1 MSNYYY
7 IASAKQRRNFQEE
20 DFKIFL
26 AKLEE
31 SLYVNNATLYA
42 FSFLPPRFHL
52 LLESREP
59 KIDKF
64 MQHINVSF
72 AMALKLHRNHKGPLF
87 SGRYSAYPFTNKN
100 LLLPISQYIHL
111 LHRSQNPK
119 LGLIYSWSSLPG
131 YLNEKKAIKF
141 IKYETLLAAA
151 GGRKGYERKLRA
163 LAKETN
169 PQEELAKLLT
179 RLGASALGETS
190 LRGKPQE
197 TKTKILSPKK
207 EKEKK
212 IKPEVVLEVVA
223 QAFGLKKEVIAQ
235 PNSKGKIR
243 GIAAEFLLKF
253 CQLTQNEIG
262 KILGGI
268 GYSAISHLRYR
279 MREKMKSDKNL
290 TAAFQQIEKKLIGL
304 AR

>member
-1 MSNYYY
+1 MSTYYY
-7 IASAKQRRNFQEE
+7 IASAKQRRDFQEE

-42 FSFLPPRFHL
+42 FSFLPPRFYL
-52 LLESREP
+52 LLESHEP

-64 MQHINVSF
+64 MQHLNVSF
-72 AMALKLHRNHKGPLF
+72 AMALKLNRNHEGPLF
-87 SGRYSAYPFTNKN
+87 SGRYSAYPFTNRN

-119 LGLIYSWSSLPG
+119 LGLIYPWSSLPG

-141 IKYETLLAAA
+141 IKYETLLAAT
-151 GGRKGYERKLRA
+151 GGRNGYEEKLKTA
-163 LAKETN
+163 AKEIN
-169 PQEELAKLLT
+169 PQEELTKLL
-179 RLGASALGETS
+179 
-190 LRGKPQE
+190 
-197 TKTKILSPKK
+197 KTKKKPLSPKK
-207 EKEKK
+207 EKRKK

-223 QAFGLKKEVIAQ
+223 QAFGLNKEVIVQ

-243 GIAAEFLLKF
+243 GLAAEFLLKF

-279 MREKMKSDKNL
+279 MRKKMEDDRKL
-290 TAAFQQIEKKLIGL
+290 ATAFHEIEKKLIEL